1 VLVEPVPVPD
11 GPASA
16 PKYQSIHDA
25 LLVIIEGLPAGSAMP
40 TERELCQTYGVS
52 RATVRQA
59 LGQLEIEQRI
69 YRRQGKGTFVAN
81 AKIEQRLELMSHTEG
96 MRASGISPSS
106 KLIDV
111 RRVAAGAD
119 VGARLDLSA
128 TAEVLRIER
137 LRLADGDPIAIEV
150 VFLSAQRFD
159 GITAELSDSAS
170 LYQLLSSNYGVELA
184 SAEETIEAV
193 VAEGREA
200 GLLRCA
206 PGMPLL
212 MLSRRTLDTTGQP
225 IEFVRSFYR
234 GDRYRFQTGLRRPE
248 QGVLSPPSDTRSARI
263 RLAIPSDAAALAS
276 VFIEAWRG
284 GYRGVVADSV
294 IDALDFEDTTKW
306 LGDLIATKSA
316 QTLVA
321 ETTPGHVVGFTRFGT
336 EPDNPGNGHIFAL
349 YVAPSASGHGIG
361 RLLLEKALAV
371 LDPLSIRPV
380 TLWVFEENAR
390 ARKVYTDAG
399 FVPDGGRRVEDLYG
413 AQEVRLRR
421 LPAHGRMVT
430 TASPSSSAIVTDV
443 ADS

>member
-1 VLVEPVPVPD
+1 MLVEPVPGTD
-11 GPASA
+11 GAAPA

-40 TERELCQTYGVS
+40 TERELCQTYSVS

-81 AKIEQRLELMSHTEG
+81 VKIEQRLELLSHTEG
-96 MRASGISPSS
+96 MRANGISPSS

-111 RRVAAGAD
+111 RRVAAGSD
-119 VGARLDLSA
+119 VGTRLDLSA
-128 TAEVLRIER
+128 NAEVLRIER

-193 VAEGREA
+193 VAEAREA

-225 IEFVRSFYR
+225 IEFVRSLYR

-248 QGVLSPPSDTRSARI
+248 QGTASPPHDKRPARI
-263 RLAIPSDAAALAS
+263 RLAVASDAAALAS

-284 GYRGVVADSV
+284 GYRGVVADEV

-336 EPDNPGNGHIFAL
+336 EPDSPGNGHIFAL
-349 YVAPSASGHGIG
+349 YVAPLAGGQGIG
-361 RLLLEKALAV
+361 RLLLEKALTV
-371 LDPLSIRPV
+371 LDPLSVRPV
-380 TLWVFEENAR
+380 TLWVFEANAR
-390 ARKVYTDAG
+390 ARKIYSDAG
-399 FVPDGGRRVEDLYG
+399 FVADGGRRVEDIYG

-421 LPAHGRMVT
+421 LPAHGQMVT
-430 TASPSSSAIVTDV
+430 TGSRATGTDV
-443 ADS
+443 ADG

>member
-1 VLVEPVPVPD
+1 MLDDSVPVLD
-11 GPASA
+11 SMVTS

-59 LGQLEIEQRI
+59 LGQLEIAQRI

-119 VGARLDLSA
+119 VGARLGLA
-128 TAEVLRIER
+128 PNAEVLRIER

-150 VFLSAQRFD
+150 VSLSGERFD
-159 GITAELSDSAS
+159 GITADLSDSAS

-206 PGMPLL
+206 VGMPLL
-212 MLSRRTLDTTGQP
+212 MLSRRTLDTSGQP
-225 IEFVRSFYR
+225 IEFVRSLYR

-248 QGVLSPPSDTRSARI
+248 PPRATDPSPPRGARV
-263 RLAIPSDAAALAS
+263 RPATADDAAALAS
-276 VFIEAWRG
+276 VFIDAWRG
-284 GYRGVVADSV
+284 AYRGVVADSI
-294 IDALDFEDTTKW
+294 IDALDLDETTTW
-306 LGDLIATKSA
+306 LAQLIGSASA

-321 ETTPGHVVGFTRFGT
+321 EVEAGRVVGFTRVGD
-336 EPDNPGNGHIFAL
+336 EPEHATNGHVFAL
-349 YVAPSASGHGIG
+349 YVAPSAAGRGIG
-361 RLLLEKALAV
+361 RLLLDKALAV
-371 LDPLSIRPV
+371 LDPLSTRTV

-390 ARKVYTDAG
+390 ARKLYTRAG

-421 LPAHGRMVT
+421 APHEAASRVT
-430 TASPSSSAIVTDV
+430 AP
-443 ADS
+443 

>member
-1 VLVEPVPVPD
+1 MLDDSVPVLD
-11 GPASA
+11 STVTS

-25 LLVIIEGLPAGSAMP
+25 LVVIIEGLPAGSAMP

-119 VGARLDLSA
+119 VGARLGLA
-128 TAEVLRIER
+128 PNAEVLRIER
-137 LRLADGDPIAIEV
+137 LRLADGDPIALEV
-150 VFLSAQRFD
+150 VFLSGERFD

-206 PGMPLL
+206 TGMPLL
-212 MLSRRTLDTTGQP
+212 MLSRRTLDTSGQP
-225 IEFVRSFYR
+225 IEFVRSLYR

-248 QGVLSPPSDTRSARI
+248 PSTGAAPTPARGARV
-263 RLAIPSDAAALAS
+263 RLATAGDAAALAS

-284 GYRGVVADSV
+284 SYRGIVADSV
-294 IDALDFEDTTKW
+294 IDALDLDETTTW
-306 LGDLIATKSA
+306 LAQLIDAKSA

-321 ETTPGHVVGFTRFGT
+321 EIDPGRVVGFTRIGN
-336 EPDNPGNGHIFAL
+336 EPDHPTNGHVYAL
-349 YVAPSASGHGIG
+349 YVAPSAGGRGIG
-361 RLLLEKALAV
+361 RLLLDKALAV
-371 LDPLSIRPV
+371 LDPLSARTV

-390 ARKVYTDAG
+390 ARKIYANAG
-399 FVPDGGRRVEDLYG
+399 FVPDGARRVEELYG

-421 LPAHGRMVT
+421 EPGPQPRRVS
-430 TASPSSSAIVTDV
+430 AS
-443 ADS
+443 